1 MTKIDSPLGTKNF
14 NQTGRRFVVENSEFS
29 NEDFNDEVDE
39 MEFQKEV
46 AAHRELRKNPEK
58 QRMSSSSKDRLN
70 FLLGLT
76 KLESEIT
83 IEGVTFRFKTLSS
96 KDNREAVAESNK
108 FLNTLEFP
116 FEVRRQFLARA
127 LFGINSMSFADF
139 IQSNSLVDK
148 VSFIDSLDEGLCTLL
163 YGAYTK
169 LVKEANDKYGIN
181 KQEEVTEVLEDLKK

>member
-1 MTKIDSPLGTKNF
+1 MTKIDSPLGTKKF

-29 NEDFNDEVDE
+29 NEDFDDEVDE

-58 QRMSSSSKDRLN
+58 QRMPAPSKDRLN

-76 KLESEIT
+76 KLEKEVT
-83 IEGVTFRFKTLSS
+83 IDGVTFVFKTLSS

-108 FLNTLEFP
+108 FLQTLEFS
-116 FEVRRQFLARA
+116 FEVRRQFLARS
-127 LFGINSMSFADF
+127 LVGINSMSFVDF
-139 IQSNSLVDK
+139 IQSNSLADK
-148 VSFIDSLDEGLCTLL
+148 VAFIDSLNEGLCTIL
-163 YGAYTK
+163 YKTYVE

-181 KQEEVTEVLEDLKK
+181 QEEKVMEVLEDLKK